1 MINPKTEKAWSYL
14 TASLRLCNDAYRI
27 LQDDKE
33 DPELKALELSISE
46 LLKAKSMVGRR
57 IHG

>member
-33 DPELKALELSISE
+33 DLSISE